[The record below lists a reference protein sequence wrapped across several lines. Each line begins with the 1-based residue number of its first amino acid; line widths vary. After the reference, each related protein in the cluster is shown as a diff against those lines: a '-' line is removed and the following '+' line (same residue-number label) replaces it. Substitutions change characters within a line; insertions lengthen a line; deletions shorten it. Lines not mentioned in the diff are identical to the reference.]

1 MSTYGF
7 YPCFQ
12 CGRTNEFPHCPCST
26 CARCGSNLV
35 NGDCFN
41 CSTYSS
47 ANNYSPNLYT
57 TPPHFSD
64 YSCHDGEVNT
74 PHDLQDNSCVAL
86 CSYCRGSHE
95 DYCCTQLWC
104 ENGYPICETCGG
116 YHMDHECFNL
126 QNDEFE
132 EELKA
137 QRIKDQEFLDTFK
150 ELCDSVI
157 KKQREE
163 RERIAK
169 EKEAEELEAERKK
182 KECLKI
188 ENSLSKASTRSR
200 RSRIDP
206 SLKGFKVFCKTI
218 SLGEMQRIPE
228 ESVSSLKMGDEH
240 LNTQKDSRESS
251 VKYPIPTPRELDVI
265 PDEYYDEDYQKRFD
279 ELVKDFLSPTSIY
292 DNISIGY
299 LGTIEIKENDTPIT
313 PDIPLREETPRY
325 FYDGSMDNGEDII
338 PLMRISKETGL
349 PEKIIDK
356 SLSESFV
363 SRMNVCQPIPIT
375 PDVPILETVNSLK
388 MGEVHFDTSKDSFES
403 SVRDSFSIPRESND
417 LSNGVIEDFQN
428 ELNNEK
434 NSNSETIADLPI
446 KDSLLMVDEQI
457 NTTPSTESDEIKK
470 SSVEILNPIP
480 RESNDAKECEISI
493 KGNSMESKFKSFEN
507 VLFEQNKEFSSYD
520 ESSSKVENK
529 FDTFKC
535 FSNPFF
541 ELDEEI
547 ITLEKD
553 VFQNED
559 ISNQEKINDTCET
572 ERDLKFFDDL
582 LNENTLPP
590 DVSNVENDFQ
600 DNKEEID
607 ISCDMIP
614 PGIDTDDDS
623 EGDVPPFEEPL
634 DDVLFPLPK
643 VDILPFKV
651 EPVEVMFNYSHTYG
665 ENISQVERK
674 FLSMVDDLFN
684 LSNDDETFDPGGGE
698 NDVLLNKGENND
710 LNVFTIRTFLPF
722 VTYPEVLPTS
732 YSTGSEDKIFNPG
745 IFDNVLPRKSFLTL
759 DVFDPLHP
767 PLMDFHVTKAFFG
780 FIFSILKFFSTK
792 FYEPGNKHATV
803 YLSSLV
809 WGGFHLL
816 EFLHHCYYPP

>member
-1 MSTYGF
+1 
-7 YPCFQ
+7 
-12 CGRTNEFPHCPCST
+12 
-26 CARCGSNLV
+26 
-35 NGDCFN
+35 
-41 CSTYSS
+41 
-47 ANNYSPNLYT
+47 
-57 TPPHFSD
+57 
-64 YSCHDGEVNT
+64 
-74 PHDLQDNSCVAL
+74 
-86 CSYCRGSHE
+86 
-95 DYCCTQLWC
+95 
-104 ENGYPICETCGG
+104 
-116 YHMDHECFNL
+116 MDHECFDIRD
-126 QNDEFE
+126 NDFE
-132 EELKA
+132 EELKE

-150 ELCDSVI
+150 ELCDNVL
-157 KKQREE
+157 KMQKEE

-188 ENSLSKASTRSR
+188 ENSLPKASTRSR

-206 SLKGFKVFCKTI
+206 SLKGFKVKRPLDI
-218 SLGEMQRIPE
+218 SM
-228 ESVSSLKMGDEH
+228 M
-240 LNTQKDSRESS
+240 
-251 VKYPIPTPRELDVI
+251 
-265 PDEYYDEDYQKRFD
+265 F
-279 ELVKDFLSPTSIY
+279 
-292 DNISIGY
+292 
-299 LGTIEIKENDTPIT
+299 
-313 PDIPLREETPRY
+313 
-325 FYDGSMDNGEDII
+325 SMDNGEDII

-428 ELNNEK
+428 EFNNEK

-446 KDSLLMVDEQI
+446 KDSLLM
-457 NTTPSTESDEIKK
+457 
-470 SSVEILNPIP
+470 
-480 RESNDAKECEISI
+480 
-493 KGNSMESKFKSFEN
+493 GNSMESKFKGFEN
-507 VLFEQNKEFSSYD
+507 VLFEQNEEFSSYD

-535 FSNPFF
+535 FSNPLF

-553 VFQNED
+553 VFQNEV

-572 ERDLKFFDDL
+572 EGDLKFFDDL
-582 LNENTLPP
+582 LNENPLPP

-634 DDVLFPLPK
+634 DNVLFPLPK
-643 VDILPFKV
+643 VDILPIEV
-651 EPVEVMFNYSHTYG
+651 EPVEVMFNDSHTYG
-665 ENISQVERK
+665 ENISQVERE
-674 FLSMVDDLFN
+674 FLSMVDELLKF
-684 LSNDDETFDPGGGE
+684 SNDDETFDPGGGE
-698 NDVLLNKGENND
+698 NDVLLNNGENND

-722 VTYPEVLPTS
+722 VTYPEVLPAS
-732 YSTGSEDKIFNPG
+732 YSTGSEDKVFKPG
-745 IFDNVLPRKSFLTL
+745 IFDNVLTRKSSLTL
-759 DVFDPLHP
+759 KIFDPLHP
-767 PLMDFHVTKAFFG
+767 PLMDFHVTKAFSG
-780 FIFSILKFFSTK
+780 FTFSLLKLFSKKFF
-792 FYEPGNKHATV
+792 EPRIKNAKVFRILEDSWFNIVEEQSNAHN
-803 YLSSLV
+803 
-809 WGGFHLL
+809 FH
-816 EFLHHCYYPP
+816 

>member
-1 MSTYGF
+1 
-7 YPCFQ
+7 
-12 CGRTNEFPHCPCST
+12 
-26 CARCGSNLV
+26 
-35 NGDCFN
+35 
-41 CSTYSS
+41 
-47 ANNYSPNLYT
+47 
-57 TPPHFSD
+57 
-64 YSCHDGEVNT
+64 
-74 PHDLQDNSCVAL
+74 
-86 CSYCRGSHE
+86 
-95 DYCCTQLWC
+95 
-104 ENGYPICETCGG
+104 
-116 YHMDHECFNL
+116 MDHECFNL
-126 QNDEFE
+126 QNDEFK

-137 QRIKDQEFLDTFK
+137 QRIKNQEFLDTFK

-218 SLGEMQRIPE
+218 SLGEMQRISE

-265 PDEYYDEDYQKRFD
+265 PDEYYDEGYQKRFD

-363 SRMNVCQPIPIT
+363 SRMNVCQQIPIT
-375 PDVPILETVNSLK
+375 PDVPILENVNSLK

-434 NSNSETIADLPI
+434 NSNSETNADLPI

-493 KGNSMESKFKSFEN
+493 KGNSMESKFKGFEN
-507 VLFEQNKEFSSYD
+507 VLFEQNEEFSSYD

-535 FSNPFF
+535 FSNPLF

-553 VFQNED
+553 VFQNEV

-572 ERDLKFFDDL
+572 EGDLKFFDDL
-582 LNENTLPP
+582 LNENPLPP

-643 VDILPFKV
+643 VDILPIEV
-651 EPVEVMFNYSHTYG
+651 EPVEVMFNDSHTYG
-665 ENISQVERK
+665 ENISQVERE
-674 FLSMVDDLFN
+674 FLSMVDEFLN

-698 NDVLLNKGENND
+698 NDVLLNNGENND
-710 LNVFTIRTFLPF
+710 LNVFTIRSFLPF

-732 YSTGSEDKIFNPG
+732 YSTG
-745 IFDNVLPRKSFLTL
+745 
-759 DVFDPLHP
+759 
-767 PLMDFHVTKAFFG
+767 
-780 FIFSILKFFSTK
+780 
-792 FYEPGNKHATV
+792 
-803 YLSSLV
+803 
-809 WGGFHLL
+809 
-816 EFLHHCYYPP
+816 